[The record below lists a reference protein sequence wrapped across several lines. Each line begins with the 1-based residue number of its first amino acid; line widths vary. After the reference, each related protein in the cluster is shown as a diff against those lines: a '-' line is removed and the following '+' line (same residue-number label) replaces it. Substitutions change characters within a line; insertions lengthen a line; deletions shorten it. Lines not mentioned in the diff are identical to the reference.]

1 MTPDDKRRISV
12 AWIFFLFAIIKLVLA
27 INIPRYGLSDVR
39 RHARVLLLV
48 AVSLSFAFTGSVA
61 IAVSVELTRKEWT
74 SPKYYTLATI
84 VAMSVLFPLL
94 LSSTV
99 LYAQDMCTSSTAYV
113 TILLSVTLLIM
124 AGIFSIVDE
133 YSGNGNPGED
143 DEEL

>member
-84 VAMSVLFPLL
+84 VAILVKRP
-94 LSSTV
+94 
-99 LYAQDMCTSSTAYV
+99 TAHMF
-113 TILLSVTLLIM
+113 SAM
-124 AGIFSIVDE
+124 APEKKNI
-133 YSGNGNPGED
+133 Y
-143 DEEL
+143 